1 MEPDNLN
8 ILEEPDEGHMAEPDI
23 IVSFIVVSDNVEEL
37 NDDIHTL
44 IEVDQQEK
52 QQIDIIKLSLNM
64 PIQNVSHVKEWNQEA
79 LLSLSLPKLFPNC
92 YGDPT
97 IKERFQNV
105 NETET

>member
-1 MEPDNLN
+1 
-8 ILEEPDEGHMAEPDI
+8 
-23 IVSFIVVSDNVEEL
+23 
-37 NDDIHTL
+37 
-44 IEVDQQEK
+44 
-52 QQIDIIKLSLNM
+52 M